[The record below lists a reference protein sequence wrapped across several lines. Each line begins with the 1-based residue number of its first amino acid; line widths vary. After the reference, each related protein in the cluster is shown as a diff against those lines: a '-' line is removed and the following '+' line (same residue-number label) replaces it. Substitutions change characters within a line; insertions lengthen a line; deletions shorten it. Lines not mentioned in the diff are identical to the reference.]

1 MYKTN
6 GKTIICG
13 NTKYPLYLMQQ
24 LFNTGEEGVLTIR
37 KRVFPKQK
45 DFILITDEQELI
57 KTCSNSFSGITVINA
72 EASDD
77 EVLIEQGIENAD
89 AIVISYGDD
98 RENLLITLSTRQLN
112 PSIKIIVTCSM
123 IETMR
128 PKLLR
133 AGADSVI
140 SPSTISGNKMAAQLV
155 RPSTTAFLEEFL
167 HSENNNFSAQEI
179 YISKADQNLGLTI
192 INSEYARASLLILAI
207 SRDDTDEIL
216 YNPPSS
222 YKLQKGDV
230 LLVLGTIPNFQKL
243 SPYTQYHLKDLEID
257 DPKYSTN

>member
-1 MYKTN
+1 MYNNT
-6 GKTIICG
+6 GKIIICG

-24 LFNTGEEGVLTIR
+24 LFNTGDEGVLTIR
-37 KRVFPKQK
+37 KRIFPKQK
-45 DFILITDEQELI
+45 DFILISDDQELT
-57 KTCSNSFSGITVINA
+57 KNASSSFSGITIINA
-72 EASDD
+72 DASDD
-77 EVLIEQGIENAD
+77 EVLIEQGINSAE
-89 AIVISYGDD
+89 AIVISYNDD

-112 PSIKIIVTCSM
+112 SDIKIIVTCSM

-128 PKLLR
+128 PKLLK
-133 AGADSVI
+133 AGADSVV

-155 RPSTTAFLEEFL
+155 RPNTTEFLEAFL
-167 HSENNNFSAQEI
+167 HSESNNFSAQEI
-179 YISKADQNLGLTI
+179 YISSADQNLGMTI
-192 INSEYARASLLILAI
+192 IDSEYAHASLLILAI

-243 SPYTQYHLKDLEID
+243 SPYTQYHLKDLDID
-257 DPKYSTN
+257 DPK